1 VTEADLVEEDNEIE
15 FVMNANSK
23 EINFLIDLRDSYDSV
38 KSCVIKEIE
47 KVLL

>member
-1 VTEADLVEEDNEIE
+1 MTEADLVEEDNEIE
-15 FVMNANSK
+15 FVMNSNSK